1 MRKGKYYPLIF
12 IFVIFCILF
21 AIGQLARGMWQ
32 PVALIMFY
40 VAIGEAFNIFLG
52 FTGYVNFGY
61 VVFMGLGSYG
71 MALVISN
78 SIFAGLGVWI
88 LIPGFIFAG
97 FMAGVLAAGIGA
109 IALRLRGAY
118 FAIATIGVNEG
129 VKYFIEGAKIW
140 GGSEGIIISKPLKVV
155 LGPHVAGLIT
165 TFWADFMVFCIAI
178 LAAVITIE
186 FLHSRIGYGL
196 IALREDEDA
205 AQVMGV
211 DTTKYKNIAFIVSS
225 IIAGLIGATAWCLK
239 TTYVF
244 PDDVFA
250 LSYTVDAIVIVML
263 GGSGTLLGPLIGGLI
278 YGILKYW
285 LGVLLPGFQLLILA
299 PLIIVIIIVF
309 PEGIVGV
316 IKKQI
321 KGKIY
326 EKFIV

>member
-1 MRKGKYYPLIF
+1 MNQGKYYPFAVVIAIF
-12 IFVIFCILF
+12 GLLFVVGRGF
-21 AIGQLARGMWQ
+21 QGMWE
-32 PVALIMFY
+32 PIALIMFY
-40 VAIGEAFNIFLG
+40 VAVGEAFNIFMG

-61 VVFMGLGSYG
+61 VVFMGLGAYG
-71 MALVISN
+71 MGLVLS
-78 SIFAGLGVWI
+78 SAMLKGLGIWI
-88 LIPGFIFAG
+88 LIPGFAFAG
-97 FMAGVLAAGIGA
+97 LMAGLLAIGVGA

-140 GGSEGIIISKPLKVV
+140 GGSEGIIVSKQMKMLFGHH
-155 LGPHVAGLIT
+155 LSSQIT
-165 TFWADFMVFCIAI
+165 TFWADFMVFGIAL
-178 LAAVITIE
+178 LAAFLTLE

-211 DTTKYKNIAFIVSS
+211 HTTKYKNISFIVSS
-225 IIAGLIGATAWCLK
+225 ILAALIGATAWCLK

-263 GGSGTLLGPLIGGLI
+263 GGAGTLLGPIVGGLI

-316 IKKQI
+316 IKKRA
-321 KGKIY
+321 KGKRL
-326 EKFIV
+326 EKFVV